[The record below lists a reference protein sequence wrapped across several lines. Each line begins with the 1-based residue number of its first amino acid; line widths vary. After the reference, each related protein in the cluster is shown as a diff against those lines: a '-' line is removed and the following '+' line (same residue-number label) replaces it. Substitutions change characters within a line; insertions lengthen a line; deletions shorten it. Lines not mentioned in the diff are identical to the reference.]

1 MPEVRAHRS
10 GTFCWAD
17 LPTTDLDHAI
27 AFYSELF
34 NWRAVESETPEG
46 FGRYVLFQKDGKTV
60 AATYEMEAELR
71 DNGVPAHWESFLA
84 TKSVDEQC
92 VRAAEL
98 GATVL
103 APPFDMPGVARMAV
117 LQDPEGATFTLYQA
131 EGEIG
136 SQLLNEPGA
145 LCWFELYARDLEVGP
160 KFYADLF
167 GYELKP
173 LKGPGGEPYVMFG
186 IGKAVAA
193 GAMQIRP
200 EWGEMPPAWMPYF
213 QTEDLEA
220 AVARAESH
228 GGAMLMAPMDL
239 PYVGRCALLQDPQG
253 AMFMALQRGAAP
265 AKPAP
270 AKAEVAEAVEE
281 VEEVEAAEEIEA
293 AEVEAD
299 LASADVDAS
308 EEDDDI
314 AAEVEADLVSAD
326 AGETAQAEDAADD
339 DAPADEAVEETAD
352 DDDAPADEAAAAD
365 DDDENLHG
373 AS

>member
-34 NWRAVESETPEG
+34 NWRAVDAETPEG
-46 FGRYVLFQKDGKTV
+46 FGRYVLFLKDGKTV

-84 TKSVDEQC
+84 TKAVDEQC
-92 VRAAEL
+92 ARAAEL
-98 GATVL
+98 GATVI

-145 LCWFELYARDLEVGP
+145 LCWFELYSRDLEVGP

-200 EWGEMPPAWMPYF
+200 EWGQMPPAWMPYF

-253 AMFMALQRGAAP
+253 AIFMALQRGAAP

-270 AKAEVAEAVEE
+270 AKAEVVEEVEE
-281 VEEVEAAEEIEA
+281 VEEVEALEEIDDAEEVA
-293 AEVEAD
+293 Q
-299 LASADVDAS
+299 ADVDAGDDD
-308 EEDDDI
+308 DDDI
-314 AAEVEADLVSAD
+314 AAQVEADLVSAD
-326 AGETAQAEDAADD
+326 AGEPDEAEADD
-339 DAPADEAVEETAD
+339 DEADADAGDETAD
-352 DDDAPADEAAAAD
+352 DDETPADEADAD
-365 DDDENLHG
+365 DDANHHN
-373 AS
+373 A